1 MVSKT
6 IFDYVQNKKYI
17 PNYIV
22 TSFIIQDT
30 QLKNTSLIRSTKN
43 LLFYK
48 IWFKNNLFRKCV
60 VYLLVS
66 SRSNNTFLLPPLS
79 LDVRKKTQMSSFF
92 IR

>member
-30 QLKNTSLIRSTKN
+30 QFKEH
-43 LLFYK
+43 FFDK
-48 IWFKNNLFRKCV
+48 IYQKSIVLQNMV
-60 VYLLVS
+60 
-66 SRSNNTFLLPPLS
+66 
-79 LDVRKKTQMSSFF
+79 QE
-92 IR
+92 